1 MALKIWYASPDLASA
16 DLKQLCS
23 SPDEGFE
30 PSRRILKD
38 DKTTTLQT
46 LVIDMGKVVV
56 KRYNTK
62 NIWHLLRR
70 NFQTSRA
77 LNCFQMSKS
86 FIEAGVPVAESLA
99 SVESTSG
106 PFKGKSWF
114 VTKFLDGK
122 PLMPYLQENPDS
134 KSVDRVV
141 IQIKQAFKILL
152 KHKLSH
158 GDMKA
163 TNLVM
168 VGDTLHF
175 IDLDGAKGHQFR
187 WKHRQAVQKD
197 ANRFMKNWQ
206 NNPMLKEKFGLALVD
221 CGLKDIK

>member
-38 DKTTTLQT
+38 DKTT
-46 LVIDMGKVVV
+46 
-56 KRYNTK
+56 
-62 NIWHLLRR
+62 
-70 NFQTSRA
+70 
-77 LNCFQMSKS
+77 
-86 FIEAGVPVAESLA
+86 
-99 SVESTSG
+99 
-106 PFKGKSWF
+106 
-114 VTKFLDGK
+114 
-122 PLMPYLQENPDS
+122 
-134 KSVDRVV
+134 
-141 IQIKQAFKILL
+141 
-152 KHKLSH
+152 
-158 GDMKA
+158 
-163 TNLVM
+163 
-168 VGDTLHF
+168 TLHF